1 MLGGIVDLGNEAGRQ
16 ALKSGFGTL
25 AEIGQA
31 PRAPT
36 PLLPPPDLSGVPR
49 LVERLPLDAPIPAIP
64 GASAYRTQMAPDQ
77 TFAAVYA
84 NELSH
89 VPRLRIADLPDG
101 EYVARV
107 RGVDPNGLEGFSTD
121 QPITIHARPEPPV
134 LVDPA
139 PDAGLT
145 VARPTLRW
153 AEGTSKA
160 SYHVQI
166 STSAK
171 FETPLADV
179 PALAANTLQLAED
192 LAPGVYYWRVSTIDT
207 AQGQGPFSDAQSFR
221 RLLPGP
227 GIDPP
232 KLDGDQLTLRWLA
245 AGNGASYHLQLAR
258 DENFQ
263 QPFVDE
269 VLSEAQYA
277 LKKPA
282 PGSYF
287 LRVNAIS
294 ADGFA
299 GPWGATQT
307 LSIPDRPPPVW
318 RALLI
323 LIPVLLAL

>member
-1 MLGGIVDLGNEAGRQ
+1 
-16 ALKSGFGTL
+16 
-25 AEIGQA
+25 
-31 PRAPT
+31 
-36 PLLPPPDLSGVPR
+36 
-49 LVERLPLDAPIPAIP
+49 
-64 GASAYRTQMAPDQ
+64 MAPDR
-77 TFAAVYA
+77 TFAAVHA
-84 NELSH
+84 NELSR
-89 VPRLRIADLPDG
+89 VPRLQIADLPDG

-107 RGVDPNGLEGFSTD
+107 RGVDPNGLEGFSMD

-139 PDAGLT
+139 PGAGLA

-153 AEGTSKA
+153 TEGTKGA

-179 PALAANTLQLAED
+179 PALAANSLQPTED
-192 LAPGVYYWRVSTIDT
+192 FAPGVYYWRVSTIDT
-207 AQGQGPFSDAQSFR
+207 AQGHGPFSDAQSFR

-232 KLDGDQLTLRWLA
+232 ESGGDQLTLRWLA

-263 QPFVDE
+263 LPFVDE
-269 VLSEAQYA
+269 LLSEAQYA

-307 LSIPDRPPPVW
+307 LSIPAPTPPLWPV
-318 RALLI
+318 LLL
-323 LIPVLLAL
+323 LIPVLLAW